1 MEVTLNNCC
10 VLQLFN
16 VLLLLPFLPDLKIDS
31 IAREILLIIALL
43 MNNNCVHLNLTPNRI
58 LFIECSQLDSIPFLL
73 GHFFLCFLL

>member
-58 LFIECSQLDSIPFLL
+58 LFIECSQLDSIPFLFR
-73 GHFFLCFLL
+73 HFFLCFLL